1 MTDAVYDL
9 TLERIALIRRMVVAW
24 NGAEP
29 GAPMIHPEAP
39 YGSRDRDGDI
49 ANVTGDDDG
58 AEEEHRALED
68 GLAVFSQN
76 ARLKPGR
83 YQYHNPLAKLDCAAI
98 TDVFRDLATGETP
111 EHITFAVTEEHLA
124 MIPRLN
130 HMWDDDHGVPR
141 IDPER
146 PYGGAEPTRS
156 TWAGISAAAPNRRT
170 WSGSTARCSRPSRS
184 SCATPISGPAPSAG
198 TPRRPGSPPERG
210 PPGDAQASR
219 FLRCARVRSRSAF
232 SLMKPAASR

>member
-83 YQYHNPLAKLDCAAI
+83 YQYHNPLAKLDCASI
-98 TDVFRDLATGETP
+98 TDVFRDSATGETP

-124 MIPRLN
+124 LIPRLN

-146 PYGGAEPTRS
+146 PYGGAEAYTLDMGRHLGGGTEPENLVRLH
-156 TWAGISAAAPNRRT
+156 REMQ
-170 WSGSTARCSRPSRS
+170 
-184 SCATPISGPAPSAG
+184 PAF
-198 TPRRPGSPPERG
+198 
-210 PPGDAQASR
+210 QI
-219 FLRCARVRSRSAF
+219 FLRYADLGPGTFRRN
-232 SLMKPAASR
+232 AASVWEPA

>member
-68 GLAVFSQN
+68 GLVVFSQN

-83 YQYHNPLAKLDCAAI
+83 YQYHNPLAKLDCASI
-98 TDVFRDLATGETP
+98 TDVFRDFDTGETP

-124 MIPRLN
+124 LIPHLN
-130 HMWDDDHGVPR
+130 HMWDEDHGVPR
-141 IDPER
+141 IDPDR
-146 PYGGAEPTRS
+146 PYGGAEPYTSDMGRHLGGVS
-156 TWAGISAAAPNRRT
+156 DPDAL
-170 WSGSTARCSRPSRS
+170 ARLHREMQ
-184 SCATPISGPAPSAG
+184 PAF
-198 TPRRPGSPPERG
+198 
-210 PPGDAQASR
+210 QI
-219 FLRCARVRSRSAF
+219 FLRYADLGPGLFRRN
-232 SLMKPAASR
+232 AASVWEPA